1 MNVPVRQSEAGDS
14 SNAPLWIAALL
25 LLAGVA
31 GYYVLTSQ
39 PTWLRWGSVVAGF
52 VLGATVFIL
61 SPIGRDFRQFVVDAR
76 SELRKVFWPTK
87 QETWQTTLVVFIFAV
102 VAGIFFWLLDLLLT
116 WATSALSGQ
125 GG

>member
-1 MNVPVRQSEAGDS
+1 MNEPVRQTEAGES

-31 GYYVLTSQ
+31 GYYMLSGQ
-39 PTWLRWGSVVAGF
+39 SIWLRWGSVVAGF
-52 VLGATVFIL
+52 VVGAAVFML

-76 SELRKVFWPTK
+76 GELRKVFWPTR
-87 QETWQTTLVVFIFAV
+87 QESWQTTLVVFIFAV
-102 VAGIFFWLLDLLLT
+102 IAGLFFWGLDSILT
-116 WATSALSGQ
+116 LVTKSLAGQ

>member
-1 MNVPVRQSEAGDS
+1 MNEPVRQTEAGDS

-31 GYYVLTSQ
+31 GYYVLSAQ
-39 PTWLRWGSVVAGF
+39 PGWVRWLSVVAGAA
-52 VLGATVFIL
+52 VGATVFIL

-76 SELRKVFWPTK
+76 NELRKVFWPTK